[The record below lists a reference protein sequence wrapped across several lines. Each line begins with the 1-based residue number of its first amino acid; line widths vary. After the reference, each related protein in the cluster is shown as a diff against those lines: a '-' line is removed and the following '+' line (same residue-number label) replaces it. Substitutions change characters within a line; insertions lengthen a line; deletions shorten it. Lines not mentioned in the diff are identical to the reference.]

1 LPTRIIGSIIAITL
15 NLLVKKNKLNVYTAK
30 DLFSLYLLICMI
42 FYNAYINLN
51 SLSLYY
57 TGFSMIVVIVFA
69 TFILSVRRIIMYS
82 LTVIASLIII
92 FIISKH
98 PLYTHF
104 GLGAFTLLVELSII
118 ALISYGFYEKY
129 LSEIKSKIL
138 LKESRNNLEIK
149 QKEILDSIHYAKRIQ
164 NALLANKTLIDEN
177 IPENFIL
184 FKPKDIVSGDFY
196 WATNTISAEG
206 HELFYLAVCDSTGHG
221 VPGAFMSLLNI
232 GFLSEAINEKKIH
245 EPSEIFNMVRNRLI
259 QSISKE
265 GQKDGFDGI
274 LICFNK
280 NTGIIKYSAAHNA
293 PILIIDQEI
302 KSLPYDK
309 MPVGMGENIKSFLTY
324 KVDASKGNMLYLYT
338 DGYADQFG
346 GPNGKKIKYKQLNN
360 LLLDISNLDLYLQK
374 EKLEDFFEN
383 WKGELEQV
391 DDVCIIG
398 IRL

>member
-1 LPTRIIGSIIAITL
+1 
-15 NLLVKKNKLNVYTAK
+15 
-30 DLFSLYLLICMI
+30 
-42 FYNAYINLN
+42 
-51 SLSLYY
+51 
-57 TGFSMIVVIVFA
+57 
-69 TFILSVRRIIMYS
+69 
-82 LTVIASLIII
+82 
-92 FIISKH
+92 
-98 PLYTHF
+98 
-104 GLGAFTLLVELSII
+104 
-118 ALISYGFYEKY
+118 
-129 LSEIKSKIL
+129 
-138 LKESRNNLEIK
+138 
-149 QKEILDSIHYAKRIQ
+149 
-164 NALLANKTLIDEN
+164 
-177 IPENFIL
+177 
-184 FKPKDIVSGDFY
+184 
-196 WATNTISAEG
+196 
-206 HELFYLAVCDSTGHG
+206 
-221 VPGAFMSLLNI
+221 
-232 GFLSEAINEKKIH
+232 
-245 EPSEIFNMVRNRLI
+245 MVRNRLI